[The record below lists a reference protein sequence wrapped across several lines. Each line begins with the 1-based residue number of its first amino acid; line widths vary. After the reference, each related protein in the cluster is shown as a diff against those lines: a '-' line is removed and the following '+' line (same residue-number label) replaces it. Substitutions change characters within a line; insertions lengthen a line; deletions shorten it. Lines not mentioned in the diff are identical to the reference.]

1 MFDTCGIADGG
12 GGPGIPPRNPDFF
25 QCQGTMQ
32 QIQCKGYDQPGRP
45 IKKRTPEEVVAL
57 DVKAIQTPLSIS
69 RR

>member
-1 MFDTCGIADGG
+1 
-12 GGPGIPPRNPDFF
+12 
-25 QCQGTMQ
+25 MQ